1 MTEHCAYYP
10 TGLREAAETCGVP
23 QERHVE
29 LAVSPG
35 TMDYWQ
41 KILKKRHAEVIP
53 LLERSPGRFL
63 VHTKSFYPAG
73 ASDPSVYRLLSGG
86 IRFDEP
92 LLEAVRRETHEE
104 TNLDIEIV
112 RFAGILRHT
121 FRLAGDRAQGNWDP
135 SDRLDFWSHL
145 FWLRPT
151 GGELRVNDPDESI
164 TGFRDAS
171 LDELLHLA
179 EQLESLESGWAD
191 WGCFRACGHR
201 FAVDLLRELL

>member
-1 MTEHCAYYP
+1 MTEHRAHYP
-10 TGLREAAETCGVP
+10 SGLREATKAFGIP
-23 QERHVE
+23 RERHKE

-35 TMDYWQ
+35 TMDYWSKVLQ
-41 KILKKRHAEVIP
+41 KRHAEVIP
-53 LLERSPGRFL
+53 LIERSPGRFL
-63 VHTKSFYPAG
+63 VHTKSFYPSSAP
-73 ASDPSVYRLLSGG
+73 DPSVYRLISGG

-112 RFAGILRHT
+112 RFAGVLRHT
-121 FRLAGDRAQGNWDP
+121 FCLASDRAQGNWKP
-135 SDRLDFWSHL
+135 TDRLDFWSYI
-145 FWLRPT
+145 FWVRPT

-171 LDELLHLA
+171 LEELLGLA

-201 FAVDLLRELL
+201 FAVDLLREML